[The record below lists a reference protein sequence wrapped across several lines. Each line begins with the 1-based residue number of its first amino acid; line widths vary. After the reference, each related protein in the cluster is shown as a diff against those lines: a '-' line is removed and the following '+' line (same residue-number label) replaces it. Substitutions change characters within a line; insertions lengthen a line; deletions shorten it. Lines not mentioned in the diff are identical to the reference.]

1 MKVTGPGGVSGSAP
15 ASKKAGASGGAF
27 SLPSAA
33 AAGQSATAAPVS
45 GPSALMGVES
55 LLALQDAGGPLEGR
69 RRSMRRAVRLLDV
82 LDDLKV
88 ALIDGMLQPDQ
99 IRALSLAIAEQ
110 RATTGE
116 PALEAVL
123 DEIETRAAVELAK
136 LEVLGFRS

>member
-1 MKVTGPGGVSGSAP
+1 
-15 ASKKAGASGGAF
+15 
-27 SLPSAA
+27 
-33 AAGQSATAAPVS
+33 
-45 GPSALMGVES
+45 
-55 LLALQDAGGPLEGR
+55 
-69 RRSMRRAVRLLDV
+69 MRRAVRLLDV

-136 LEVLGFRS
+136 LEVLGLRS